1 MLVKVKS
8 AAHCGLD
15 TIGIDVEINMAARGL
30 PVFDIVG
37 LPSKAVAESKERV
50 RTAIVNSDIEFP
62 QRRIIVNLA
71 PADVPKEG
79 SCYDLPIA
87 IGVVGMVAGFDV
99 PDNALFF
106 GELSLDGTLRHTKG
120 TLLAALFARE
130 KNIKNIFVPVDS
142 ANEAAVVDG
151 VCVYP
156 VKSLSQLVMHFL
168 NQAMIAPAQ
177 YIRDKVLINY
187 DAEFDMA
194 EVIGQTQAK
203 RAMEIAAA
211 GGHNCLM
218 VGSPGAGKT
227 MLARAL
233 AGILPALTEKESL
246 EVTKIYSVS
255 GRIAP
260 GGSLVKLR
268 PFRAPHH
275 TISQAGITGGGSI
288 PQPGEISL
296 AHRGVLFLDE
306 FNEFSRSVVEAL
318 RQPMEDGMLTISRSR
333 EQVSYPARF
342 MMVASANPCPCGYLY
357 HPCKPC
363 VCSAREVEK
372 YRKRISGP
380 ILDRID
386 LHVDVPVV
394 NVQELAQNSE
404 IKKLQE
410 SSAQIRER
418 VIKARKLQ
426 EKRFE
431 KEIICSNAEMKNRH
445 INKYCRLKPEIK
457 QMLVKMAM
465 RFSLS
470 ARAYFKVIKVARTIA
485 DLCGQDE
492 IAAEH
497 LGEALQYRPKLKE
510 EG

>member
-1 MLVKVKS
+1 MLVKVMS

-50 RTAIVNSDIEFP
+50 RTAIFNSDIEFP

-71 PADVPKEG
+71 PADVPKDG

-87 IGVVGMVAGFDV
+87 VGVVSMVMNFDV
-99 PDNALFF
+99 PMNSLFF
-106 GELSLDGTLRHTKG
+106 GELSLDGALRHTKG
-120 TLLAALFARE
+120 TLLAALYARE
-130 KNIKNIFVPVDS
+130 KGVKNIFVPIDS

-151 VCVYP
+151 VSVFG
-156 VKSLSQLVMHFL
+156 VKNL
-168 NQAMIAPAQ
+168 NQLTAHLLGQQSIERVCYQDNKEA
-177 YIRDKVLINY
+177 LNH

-194 EVIGQTQAK
+194 EIAGQTQAK
-203 RAMEIAAA
+203 RAIEIAAA

-233 AGILPALTEKESL
+233 AGILPVLTERESL
-246 EVTKIYSVS
+246 EVTKIYSVA
-255 GRIAP
+255 GRIAA

-306 FNEFSRSVVEAL
+306 FNEFPRSVVEAL
-318 RQPMEDGMLTISRSR
+318 RQPMEDGTLTISRSK
-333 EQVSYPARF
+333 EQVSYPSRF
-342 MMVASANPCPCGYLY
+342 MLIASANPCPCGYLR
-357 HPCKPC
+357 HPTRPC
-363 VCSAREVEK
+363 ICSAREVEK

-394 NVQELAQNSE
+394 DVEELSRNAE
-404 IKKLQE
+404 MKKLQE
-410 SSAQIRER
+410 SSAVIRER
-418 VIKARKLQ
+418 VIKARQ
-426 EKRFE
+426 VQTQRFA
-431 KEIICSNAEMKNRH
+431 CDTVCANAEMKNRH
-445 INKYCRLKPEIK
+445 IGKYCRLLPEAK
-457 QMLVKMAM
+457 QILLKSSA
-465 RFSLS
+465 RFALS
-470 ARAYFKVIKVARTIA
+470 ARSYFKVIKVARTIA
-485 DLCGQDE
+485 DLGSQKE
-492 IAAEH
+492 ISCDHIA
-497 LGEALQYRPKLKE
+497 EALRYRPKLKE
-510 EG
+510 EL